1 MCIRVWS
8 QHLGIDF
15 PATARSRAED
25 GMIQLLQA
33 KNFRMLRSNSV
44 ALQPYQVLVGQNA
57 TGKSTFLG
65 ALQFISD
72 VVKHGVRYPVELNA
86 ANFYDLCFDPSEPLS
101 LTVELS
107 LPEAG
112 ATKGR
117 LKYEIQIGITEERG
131 LQVLRENLLF
141 LPAKN
146 YGGSSSPIK
155 TKVPEIWKVLSS
167 RTEDGVTQF
176 RTERTG
182 RQAWTLRSAADQASL
197 GRLPSDTLPEAL
209 DTQNNLVD
217 GIRTLQLDTAQIRG
231 VSPPGSES
239 RIAVDGSNLP
249 HVIRA
254 FKMRDPV
261 LFDQWVRH
269 VAVAVE
275 GLESV
280 DVWERPEDRSLVLRV
295 RFAGEHREP
304 VPSWMLSDGT
314 LRLMALTLVSYA
326 ATEDNPETYLIEE
339 PENGL
344 HPLAIQVVHEALSR
358 PPANV
363 QVLCATHSPIFLAQ
377 TDLEHV
383 LVFRRSPD
391 GSAIIRRASE
401 IPELKEWTGRVNL
414 ADWFVT
420 GVLA

>member
-1 MCIRVWS
+1 
-8 QHLGIDF
+8 
-15 PATARSRAED
+15 
-25 GMIQLLQA
+25 MIQLLQA

-57 TGKSTFLG
+57 TGKSTFLN

-72 VVKHGVRYPVELNA
+72 VVKHGVRYPVELIA

-101 LTVELS
+101 LAVELS
-107 LPEAG
+107 LPEAD
-112 ATKGR
+112 ALDRR
-117 LKYEIQIGITEERG
+117 LRYEIQIGITEERG
-131 LQVLRENLLF
+131 LQVLRENLFL
-141 LPAKN
+141 LPAK
-146 YGGSSSPIK
+146 YSGDTSSPIH
-155 TKVPEIWKVLSS
+155 TDVPGDWEWLIRRIGESSSHFRSEIDQLVFNFRLPGERTSLLGVYSDSSPVAFATQKVLI
-167 RTEDGVTQF
+167 
-176 RTERTG
+176 
-182 RQAWTLRSAADQASL
+182 
-197 GRLPSDTLPEAL
+197 
-209 DTQNNLVD
+209 D
-217 GIRTLQLDTAQIRG
+217 GIRTLQLGATQMRG
-231 VSPPGSES
+231 VSPPGSKS
-239 RIAVDGSNLP
+239 RLAVDGSNLP

-295 RFAGEHREP
+295 RFAGEHQEP
-304 VPSWMLSDGT
+304 VPAWMLSDGT

-326 ATEDNPETYLIEE
+326 ATEADQETYLIEE

-344 HPLAIQVVHEALSR
+344 HPLAIQVVHETLSK
-358 PPANV
+358 PPAGS

-377 TDLEHV
+377 TDLEHA
-383 LVFRRSPD
+383 LVFRRAPQ
-391 GSAIIRRASE
+391 GYATIRRASE
-401 IPELKEWTGRVNL
+401 IPELKEWAGRVNL
-414 ADWFVT
+414 ADLFVT

>member
-1 MCIRVWS
+1 
-8 QHLGIDF
+8 
-15 PATARSRAED
+15 
-25 GMIQLLQA
+25 MIQLLQA
-33 KNFRMLRSNSV
+33 ENFRMLRSNSV
-44 ALQPYQVLVGQNA
+44 VLQPYQVLVGQNA
-57 TGKSTFLG
+57 TGKSTFLA

-86 ANFYDLCFDPSEPLS
+86 ANFYDLCFDSGKPLS
-101 LTVELS
+101 LAVELS
-107 LPEAG
+107 LPESE
-112 ATKGR
+112 ATKRR
-117 LKYEIQIGITEERG
+117 LRYEIRIGITEERG
-131 LQVLRENLLF
+131 LQVLRENLLL
-141 LPAKN
+141 LPARSTREP
-146 YGGSSSPIK
+146 SSSVHNIIPK
-155 TKVPEIWKVLSS
+155 PWKIII
-167 RTEDGVTQF
+167 RRNGGVANLF
-176 RTERTG
+176 RTRLFQTKI
-182 RQAWTLRSAADQASL
+182 RRPFFNFRLAADQTALGSL
-197 GRLPSDTLPEAL
+197 
-209 DTQNNLVD
+209 LVD
-217 GIRTLQLDTAQIRG
+217 SRLAPLAILGKEVLKNSIRTLQLDATQMRG
-231 VSPPGSES
+231 VSPPGGES

-261 LFDQWVRH
+261 LFGQWVRH

-275 GLESV
+275 GLEAV

-295 RFAGEHREP
+295 RFAGEHRDP

-326 ATEDNPETYLIEE
+326 ATEGDQETYLIEE

-377 TDLEHV
+377 ADLEHV
-383 LVFRRSPD
+383 LVFRRSPE
-391 GSAIIRRASE
+391 GSSIVRRASE
-401 IPELKEWTGRVNL
+401 IAELREWTGRVNL
-414 ADWFVT
+414 ADLFVT

>member
-1 MCIRVWS
+1 
-8 QHLGIDF
+8 
-15 PATARSRAED
+15 
-25 GMIQLLQA
+25 MIQLLQA

-57 TGKSTFLG
+57 TGKSTFFG

-72 VVKHGVRYPVELNA
+72 VVKHGIRYPVELNTT
-86 ANFYDLCFDPSEPLS
+86 NFYDFCFDPSEPLS
-101 LTVELS
+101 LAVELS
-107 LPEAG
+107 LPESSDLE
-112 ATKGR
+112 R
-117 LKYEIQIGITEERG
+117 WLRYEIQIGITEEHG
-131 LQVLRENLLF
+131 LQVLRENLFL
-141 LPAKN
+141 LPAKYSGN
-146 YGGSSSPIK
+146 SSSPIHLD
-155 TKVPEIWKVLSS
+155 VPEGWERLIS
-167 RTEDGVTQF
+167 RTEEGKGSF
-176 RTERTG
+176 RSEDSQEVLTFRLAAER
-182 RQAWTLRSAADQASL
+182 AFL
-197 GRLPSDTLPEAL
+197 GGFFWGPSRYVFAGQEILKE
-209 DTQNNLVD
+209 
-217 GIRTLQLDTAQIRG
+217 GIRTLQLDATQMRG
-231 VSPPGSES
+231 VSSPGSET

-280 DVWERPEDRSLVLRV
+280 EVWERPEDRALVLLV
-295 RFAGEHREP
+295 RFEGEHREP

-326 ATEDNPETYLIEE
+326 AMENDVETYLIEE

-377 TDLEHV
+377 TDLDHV
-383 LVFRRSPD
+383 LVFRRAPE
-391 GSAIIRRASE
+391 GYAVVRRASE
-401 IPELKEWTGRVNL
+401 IAELKEWTGRVNL
-414 ADWFVT
+414 ADLFVT

>member
-1 MCIRVWS
+1 
-8 QHLGIDF
+8 
-15 PATARSRAED
+15 
-25 GMIQLLQA
+25 MIQLLQA
-33 KNFRMLRSNSV
+33 KNFRMMRSNSV

-57 TGKSTFLG
+57 TGKSTFLS

-72 VVKHGVRYPVELNA
+72 VVKRGVRQTVDLSA
-86 ANFYDLCFDPSEPLS
+86 ASFYDLCFDPVEPLS
-101 LTVELS
+101 LAVELS
-107 LPEAG
+107 LPDSDAL
-112 ATKGR
+112 R
-117 LKYEIQIGITEERG
+117 YEIQIGITEERG
-131 LQVLRENLLF
+131 LQVLRENLFL
-141 LPAKN
+141 LPARHSADT
-146 YGGSSSPIK
+146 SSLIHLR
-155 TKVPEIWKVLSS
+155 VPKGWNWKWLINRTEEGTVHFRSEASGQMFSS
-167 RTEDGVTQF
+167 R
-176 RTERTG
+176 
-182 RQAWTLRSAADQASL
+182 LAAEQSSL
-197 GRLPSDTLPEAL
+197 GVFFPNPPSNGFAGQEILR
-209 DTQNNLVD
+209 D
-217 GIRTLQLDTAQIRG
+217 GIRTLQLDAMEMRG

-254 FKMRDPV
+254 FKQRDPV

-269 VAVAVE
+269 VAVAIE
-275 GLESV
+275 GLETV
-280 DVWERPEDRSLVLRV
+280 DVWERPEDKALVLRV
-295 RFAGEHREP
+295 RFSGEHQEP

-326 ATEDNPETYLIEE
+326 ATENDQETYLIED

-383 LVFRRSPD
+383 LVFRRSAD
-391 GSAIIRRASE
+391 GSSIVRRASE
-401 IPELKEWTGRVNL
+401 IPELKEWTGRVSL
-414 ADWFVT
+414 ADLFVT

>member
-1 MCIRVWS
+1 
-8 QHLGIDF
+8 
-15 PATARSRAED
+15 
-25 GMIQLLQA
+25 MIQLLQA

-57 TGKSTFLG
+57 TGKSTFLS

-72 VVKHGVRYPVELNA
+72 MVKHGVRYPVELNA

-101 LTVELS
+101 LAVELS
-107 LPEAG
+107 LPESE
-112 ATKGR
+112 ATKRR
-117 LKYEIQIGITEERG
+117 LRYEIRIGITEERG
-131 LQVLRENLLF
+131 LQVLRENLLL
-141 LPAKN
+141 LPARSTREPSPLVHNIIPESWKIITRRSGN
-146 YGGSSSPIK
+146 VANLFQPGLFRSKSRRPSFKFRLADDQTALGS
-155 TKVPEIWKVLSS
+155 L
-167 RTEDGVTQF
+167 
-176 RTERTG
+176 
-182 RQAWTLRSAADQASL
+182 
-197 GRLPSDTLPEAL
+197 
-209 DTQNNLVD
+209 LVD
-217 GIRTLQLDTAQIRG
+217 SRLAPLAILGKEMLKNGIRTLQLDAAQIRG
-231 VSPPGSES
+231 VSPPGGES

-254 FKMRDPV
+254 FKLRDPV

-326 ATEDNPETYLIEE
+326 ATEDDQETYLIEE

-344 HPLAIQVVHEALSR
+344 HPLAIQVVHEALSK

-383 LVFRRSPD
+383 LVFRRSPE
-391 GSAIIRRASE
+391 GSSIVRHASE
-401 IPELKEWTGRVNL
+401 IAELREWTGRVSL
-414 ADWFVT
+414 ADLFVT

>member
-1 MCIRVWS
+1 
-8 QHLGIDF
+8 
-15 PATARSRAED
+15 
-25 GMIQLLQA
+25 MIQLLQA
-33 KNFRMLRSNSV
+33 KNFRMLRSTSV
-44 ALQPYQVLVGQNA
+44 ALQPFQVLVGQNA

-101 LTVELS
+101 LAVEIS
-107 LPEAG
+107 LPESE
-112 ATKGR
+112 ATKR
-117 LKYEIQIGITEERG
+117 PLRYEIQIGITEERG
-131 LQVLRENLLF
+131 LQVLRENLFL
-141 LPAKN
+141 LPAK
-146 YGGSSSPIK
+146 YSGDSSFPIH
-155 TKVPEIWKVLSS
+155 TDVPKRWKLLSS
-167 RTEDGVTQF
+167 RNEDGLVRVLQA
-176 RTERTG
+176 RRERPWIF
-182 RQAWTLRSAADQASL
+182 QAVAEQASL
-197 GRLPSDTLPEAL
+197 WKGFQHILPEAVV
-209 DTQNNLVD
+209 QNALVD
-217 GIRTLQLDTAQIRG
+217 GIRTLQLDAASMRG
-231 VSPPGSES
+231 VSLPGSES
-239 RIAVDGSNLP
+239 RIALDGSNLP

-254 FKMRDPV
+254 FKGRDPV

-275 GLESV
+275 GLEAV

-326 ATEDNPETYLIEE
+326 VREDDQETYLIEE

-344 HPLAIQVVHEALSR
+344 HPLAIQVVHEALSK
-358 PPANV
+358 PSANV

-383 LVFRRSPD
+383 LVFRRSPE
-391 GSAIIRRASE
+391 GSSIIRRASE
-401 IPELKEWTGRVNL
+401 IAELKEWTGRVSL
-414 ADWFVT
+414 ADLFVT

>member
-1 MCIRVWS
+1 
-8 QHLGIDF
+8 
-15 PATARSRAED
+15 
-25 GMIQLLQA
+25 MIQLLQT

-101 LTVELS
+101 LAVELS
-107 LPEAG
+107 LPEASDLERR
-112 ATKGR
+112 TR
-117 LKYEIQIGITEERG
+117 YEIQIGITEEYG
-131 LQVLRENLLF
+131 LQVLRENLF
-141 LPAKN
+141 LLPPN
-146 YGGSSSPIK
+146 YSGNSSSPIHID
-155 TKVPEIWKVLSS
+155 VPEGWERLIS
-167 RTEDGVTQF
+167 RTEEGAGSF
-176 RTERTG
+176 RSENSQEVLTFR
-182 RQAWTLRSAADQASL
+182 LAAEQASL
-197 GRLPSDTLPEAL
+197 GGFFWGPSRYVFAGQEILKE
-209 DTQNNLVD
+209 
-217 GIRTLQLDTAQIRG
+217 GIRTLQLDATQMRG
-231 VSPPGSES
+231 VSSPGSET
-239 RIAVDGSNLP
+239 RFAVDGSNLP

-295 RFAGEHREP
+295 RFAGEHKDP

-326 ATEDNPETYLIEE
+326 AAENDLETYLIEE

-383 LVFRRSPD
+383 LVFRRSPE
-391 GSAIIRRASE
+391 GPAIIRRASE